1 MCVDA
6 TRQMDSRASS
16 FVRLQLSRSQCS
28 VLSPKTWVSGL
39 PRTLDLPSALIT
51 RNDGN
56 VEGAWSIT
64 ACFSQTSAA
73 SASDL
78 SKFKAHPK
86 DSNDACELGGFDG
99 DRTPSSLT

>member
-16 FVRLQLSRSQCS
+16 FVRLQLSKTSKCS

-39 PRTLDLPSALIT
+39 PRTLGLPSVLIT
-51 RNDGN
+51 RDGGN

-73 SASDL
+73 GAGDYQNSKRNRKIQMMPTGLQAST
-78 SKFKAHPK
+78 ATERHQ
-86 DSNDACELGGFDG
+86 A
-99 DRTPSSLT
+99 